1 MKFSFRAILLLCAFV
16 CIKPSLGQSP
26 CDLSISGR
34 VMDSET
40 GEPLSFAGV
49 FIVENK
55 LGVQAD
61 SAGFFRI
68 KSICPGSYALRIT
81 HIGCLPEKFEI
92 RLDSSLNRDFFLSHD
107 DHVLEE
113 FVVVDEG
120 KENYA
125 LAPIGIKPAELEL
138 VKGNQL
144 ADQTANLPGVN
155 TLKTG
160 TNISKPVFRGLHS
173 NRLIILNNGIRQ
185 EGQYWGSEHAPE
197 IDSYVVNE
205 MSFVE
210 GVDAL
215 EHASDALGGVL
226 IASPPDIFKSD
237 KLNGSFFSSFSSN
250 GRGGSV
256 SGSIAGRVSEK
267 LPLYFRFQGSLK
279 KLGWIKTSDSFLRNT
294 GTEEVNYSYA
304 LGWKNDVFDVEVF
317 YSRFNQEIGIYRYSH
332 LGNLTDLLEVLSGRE
347 QPDTLGFSYEIERPF
362 QDIDHELF
370 KTRLGIK
377 LDSESSLSFTYARQF
392 NARREYDIHGRNRD
406 EEIIPELY
414 YVLTT
419 HSGQAV
425 WKSTKGNNN
434 LRVGASALF
443 RVNNFRGRGF
453 MPNYRN
459 QNIGFFAVNVN
470 AFGLWKLKYGARFD
484 RYSADVFE
492 PVGSEDAPE
501 SFVFGNVAAA
511 VAAQREIENGD
522 WTLSLST
529 LWRPPAI
536 NEQFSQGLHHGV
548 SAIEQGNPDLERER
562 SWTASYTFR
571 KVFNRNTFLGSAY
584 VNYINGFI
592 FPKPTDIELTIRGAF
607 PRFDYSQNDALYWGL
622 DLMYTSQLAEA
633 FSANLKTSLV
643 WASNLSN
650 GTYFINIPAHRF
662 SGSLRY
668 QLEDAG
674 VFKTPFVEL
683 NIEYTMRQYRAPVVF
698 PYEAVL
704 EGEAVLPE
712 SFDFAPAPDG
722 YFLTGLR
729 AGCRVKRFS
738 ISLQAENLFN
748 TTYRNY
754 MNRFRYYADE
764 PGINLTARINYKF

>member
-1 MKFSFRAILLLCAFV
+1 MINGFRAILLLCMLI
-16 CIKPSLGQSP
+16 CIKPLWGQDY
-26 CDLSISGR
+26 CHLAISGR
-34 VMDSET
+34 VLDSET
-40 GEPLSFAGV
+40 GEPLSYAGV

-55 LGVQAD
+55 RGVQAD
-61 SAGFFRI
+61 STGFFRI
-68 KSICPGSYALRIT
+68 ESICAGSYTLRIT
-81 HIGCLPEKFEI
+81 HIGCLPEKFDI
-92 RLDSSLNRDFFLSHD
+92 RLDSSLKKDFFLSHD
-107 DHVLEE
+107 DHLLEE
-113 FVVVDEG
+113 FVVEEKG
-120 KENYA
+120 RENYA
-125 LAPIGIKPAELEL
+125 LAPIGIKPAELDL

-144 ADQTANLPGVN
+144 ADQTASLPGVN

-160 TNISKPVFRGLHS
+160 VNISKPVFRGLHS
-173 NRLIILNNGIRQ
+173 NRLIILNNGVRQ
-185 EGQYWGSEHAPE
+185 ESQYWGSEHAPE

-205 MSFVE
+205 INFLA

-215 EHASDALGGVL
+215 EYASDALGGVL
-226 IASPPDIFKSD
+226 VTSPPDIFGSE

-250 GRGGSV
+250 GRGGSL
-256 SGSIAGRVSEK
+256 SGELAGRLSEN

-294 GTEEVNYSYA
+294 GTEEFNYSYA

-317 YSRFNQEIGIYRYSH
+317 YSKFNQEIGIYRYSH
-332 LGNLTDLLEVLSGRE
+332 LGNLTDLLEVLNGRE
-347 QPDTLGFSYEIERPF
+347 QPDTLDFSYDIERPF
-362 QDIDHELF
+362 QEIDHELF
-370 KTRLGIK
+370 KARLGIN
-377 LDSESSLSFTYARQF
+377 LNAESSISFTYARQF
-392 NARREYDIHGRNRD
+392 NARKEYDIHGRSRD
-406 EEIIPELY
+406 EEITPELY
-414 YVLTT
+414 YALTT
-419 HSGQAV
+419 HSGKAV
-425 WKSTKGNNN
+425 WKSSVGNND
-434 LRVGASALF
+434 LRVGASGLF

-459 QNIGFFAVNVN
+459 QNIGLFAVNVST
-470 AFGLWKLKYGARFD
+470 FGLWKLKYGARFD

-501 SFVFGNVAAA
+501 SFSFGNLAAAAA
-511 VAAQREIENGD
+511 VQREIENGD

-548 SAIEQGNPDLERER
+548 SAIEQGNPDLDRER

-571 KVFNRNTFLGSAY
+571 KVFNRNSFVGNAY
-584 VNYINGFI
+584 VNYIDGFI

-607 PRFDYSQNDALYWGL
+607 PRFDYSQNYALYWGV
-622 DLMYTSQLAEA
+622 DLMYTSQFGEA
-633 FSANLKTSLV
+633 LSGSLKSSLV
-643 WASNLSN
+643 WATNVSN

-662 SGSLRY
+662 SGNIRY
-668 QLEDAG
+668 QFNDAG
-674 VFKTPFVEL
+674 VFKTPYLEV
-683 NIEYTMRQYRAPVVF
+683 NMEYTMRQYRAPAVF
-698 PYEAVL
+698 PYESVL
-704 EGEAVLPE
+704 SGDADLPE

-748 TTYRNY
+748 TAYRNY

-764 PGINLTARINYKF
+764 PGINITARINYKF

>member
-1 MKFSFRAILLLCAFV
+1 MKFSFRAILLLCALI
-16 CIKPSLGQSP
+16 CINPLMGQSP

-40 GEPLSFAGV
+40 GEPLSFAGIY
-49 FIVENK
+49 IVENK
-55 LGVQAD
+55 RGIQAD
-61 SAGFFRI
+61 STGFFRI
-68 KSICPGSYALRIT
+68 NSLCEGKYTLKVT

-92 RLDSSLNRDFFLSHD
+92 DLTGNMNRDFNLSHS

-113 FVVVDEG
+113 FVVEDKG
-120 KENYA
+120 DENYT
-125 LAPIGIKPAELEL
+125 LTSIGIKTAELDL
-138 VKGNQL
+138 VRGNQL
-144 ADQTANLPGVN
+144 ADQTANLPGVS

-185 EGQYWGSEHAPE
+185 ESQYWGSEHAPE
-197 IDSYVVNE
+197 IDSYLVSE

-215 EHASDALGGVL
+215 EYASDAIGGVL
-226 IASPPDIFKSD
+226 IASPPNIFQSD
-237 KLNGSFFSSFSSN
+237 KLNGSFFSAFSSN
-250 GRGGSV
+250 GRGGSL
-256 SGSIAGRVSEK
+256 SGEIAGRLSEK

-294 GTEEVNYSYA
+294 GTEEANYSYA

-347 QPDTLGFSYEIERPF
+347 QPDTLGFSYDIERPF

-370 KTRLGIK
+370 KARMGVK
-377 LDSESSLSFTYARQF
+377 LNSESSLSFTYARQF
-392 NARREYDIHGRNRD
+392 NARKEFDIHGRNRD
-406 EEIIPELY
+406 EEIVAELY

-419 HSGQAV
+419 HSAQAA
-425 WKSTKGNNN
+425 WESSMGNND
-434 LRVGASALF
+434 LRVGASGLF

-453 MPNYRN
+453 MPNYKN

-470 AFGLWKLKYGARFD
+470 NFGLWKLKYGARFD

-501 SFVFGNVAAA
+501 SFVFGNVAVAAA
-511 VAAQREIENGD
+511 VQREIENGD

-562 SWTASYTFR
+562 SWTASYTYR
-571 KVFNRNTFLGSAY
+571 KVFNRNSFVGNAY

-607 PRFDYSQNDALYWGL
+607 PRFDYSQDDALYWGV
-622 DLMYTSQLAEA
+622 DLMYTSQFGEA
-633 FSANLKTSLV
+633 LTGSLKSSLV
-643 WASNLSN
+643 WATNLSN

-662 SGSLRY
+662 SGNLRY
-668 QLEDAG
+668 QFEDAG
-674 VFKTPFVEL
+674 AIKTPFLEV
-683 NIEYTMRQYRAPVVF
+683 NMEYTMRQYRAPEVF
-698 PYEAVL
+698 PYESL
-704 EGEAVLPE
+704 LTGDGNLPE

-729 AGCRVKRFS
+729 AGCRVNRFS

-748 TTYRNY
+748 TAYRNY

-764 PGINLTARINYKF
+764 PGINITARINYKF